1 MIFGAKVAKK
11 IHSAFN
17 PPIFLTISI
26 LTYIE
31 RSVKTSKKAEKSV
44 NNITQTEGQ
53 QSHHSPLDILTES
66 NPPPISPTTCRKP
79 LYATAGHTPERGM
92 CFCHIA
98 ATAYDIRIATR
109 TTQASAWHIIGERIC
124 RG

>member
-44 NNITQTEGQ
+44 NDIPQTKGQ
-53 QSHHSPLDILTES
+53 KAIIPLL
-66 NPPPISPTTCRKP
+66 
-79 LYATAGHTPERGM
+79 
-92 CFCHIA
+92 
-98 ATAYDIRIATR
+98 AYL
-109 TTQASAWHIIGERIC
+109 
-124 RG
+124 

>member
-31 RSVKTSKKAEKSV
+31 HGAKTNKKAEKSV
-44 NNITQTEGQ
+44 NDIPQTEGQ
-53 QSHHSPLDILTES
+53 KAIIPLLTY
-66 NPPPISPTTCRKP
+66 
-79 LYATAGHTPERGM
+79 L
-92 CFCHIA
+92 
-98 ATAYDIRIATR
+98 
-109 TTQASAWHIIGERIC
+109 
-124 RG
+124 

>member
-26 LTYIE
+26 LTYME

-44 NNITQTEGQ
+44 NNITPTE
-53 QSHHSPLDILTES
+53 
-66 NPPPISPTTCRKP
+66 
-79 LYATAGHTPERGM
+79 
-92 CFCHIA
+92 
-98 ATAYDIRIATR
+98 
-109 TTQASAWHIIGERIC
+109 
-124 RG
+124 

>member
-26 LTYIE
+26 LTYME
-31 RSVKTSKKAEKSV
+31 HGAKTSKKAEKPV

-53 QSHHSPLDILTES
+53 QSHHSPLDILMTPFS
-66 NPPPISPTTCRKP
+66 SYKLR
-79 LYATAGHTPERGM
+79 HTPER
-92 CFCHIA
+92 A
-98 ATAYDIRIATR
+98 
-109 TTQASAWHIIGERIC
+109 IC
-124 RG
+124 ICPYGLYGS